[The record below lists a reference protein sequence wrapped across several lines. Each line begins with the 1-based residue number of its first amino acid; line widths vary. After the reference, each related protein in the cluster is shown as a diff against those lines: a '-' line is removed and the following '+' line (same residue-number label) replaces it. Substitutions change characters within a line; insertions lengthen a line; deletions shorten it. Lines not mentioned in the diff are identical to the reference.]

1 MKKEN
6 LRKLVN
12 GVSAI
17 IMTHLQDV
25 KDLDIAVLCVMGPYK
40 SGKSFYLNFMRLY
53 LDYLESSS

>member
-12 GVSAI
+12 GVSAN
-17 IMTHLQDV
+17 IMTHLQDI